1 MTAPGDPQR
10 GMTRSVQEVA
20 IGGEQLQV
28 VMEAESREQGID
40 GSELDPMTPAD
51 IADISGRN
59 MIIAIRH
66 DHRQRREAFHYRIAG
81 GGSPEALE
89 QLLKDEPSRVHGLP
103 GCERFPQTAG
113 LGSVARRVSPEREGP
128 DAGVDEETHQRKRS
142 AL

>member
-40 GSELDPMTPAD
+40 GSELDP
-51 IADISGRN
+51 
-59 MIIAIRH
+59 
-66 DHRQRREAFHYRIAG
+66 
-81 GGSPEALE
+81 
-89 QLLKDEPSRVHGLP
+89 LKDEPSRVHGLP

-113 LGSVARRVSPEREGP
+113 LGSVARRVSP
-128 DAGVDEETHQRKRS
+128 GVFRRICGQNGGLVVPRQTHSVRVCSPPSRRVAPPPLRGATAWTPAPRTRVP
-142 AL
+142 ALVVLLKEVWVG